1 MSSTIRPPVTRRSCQ
16 YSIAP
21 AASLWARG
29 NSARR
34 STRPITRSAT
44 WRQSASSRPEL
55 LERTEREPRYVFGET
70 RDGTLVELRRRLL
83 PLQHWPGVMIIEAL
97 TENAVGAK
105 ADIFQPRVAAQQL
118 THDASQP
125 VLQRFEN
132 F

>member
-1 MSSTIRPPVTRRSCQ
+1 MSSTIRPPVTSRSCH
-16 YSIAP
+16 YSLP
-21 AASLWARG
+21 PPSSLRPRAQ
-29 NSARR
+29 SARR
-34 STRPITRSAT
+34 RPRPITRSAT

-105 ADIFQPRVAAQQL
+105 ADIFQPRVAAQ
-118 THDASQP
+118 
-125 VLQRFEN
+125 
-132 F
+132 